1 MTNRERIAQVI
12 AERRAAEG
20 AAGTAAQ
27 QASREQRQKAA
38 IPLPGLQIRQA
49 VEQVAADKAAGV
61 KLPLAQTVLPT
72 AVKASLAKKE
82 YEDYKKSDEAKQS
95 KIAAGL
101 LAGQKDVTTA
111 PKQGA
116 VAPGTY
122 AGRVENRETN
132 REAAL
137 KAQADYYANRLR
149 LEEDRKVMEKDMA
162 EYETWSEEDRNNLQR
177 YITERDADVM
187 NILGEPGFDN
197 YNLNPII
204 SKYGEGK
211 VRQMAESVK
220 RSQNEDLTR
229 TVEQETTK
237 RVKENPW
244 ASGILESTAT
254 VPAKLFGDMVG
265 TLGRITDMGQRTG
278 RYQTLDPNSGADIF
292 NAYSG
297 AVREQTAENI
307 RGNGKNMLRNL
318 AALGYQGGMS
328 ALDSAAR
335 MVAAG
340 GNPGISAA
348 IAASGSFSNGMRQ
361 YSAQGATPAEAAT
374 MAFVDAGLEYVTE
387 KLSDAKMLEFFE
399 GGSKPELIKK
409 FLWQTFGVEPL
420 GEEVNLFAGIAAQ
433 AAILGDKSSQNQ
445 QIGEMVA
452 NGMSYEEAS
461 REYWKGVWDEA
472 KQTYAVSAI
481 SAGMS
486 SAGST
491 WAGIKARDIADQN
504 KAQNAAGKPTQAQMP
519 QNTPS
524 QKQMIANAV
533 AEATGGQAAQID
545 KVIEPDASLADS
557 VEVSD
562 EHRIKEQMRKTQD
575 VINAM
580 QPVADI
586 QTPTDFDKLTKTE
599 RKEWVIKKLQPTGYK
614 VDRKGFG
621 IIHFGAKRLKTAFKY
636 LKKGSAEQAA
646 FEAMPYVLEHGK
658 QIGGH
663 EDHKNRE
670 YGTFTFAAPVIIDGV
685 RGNMAVVVTKTTDN
699 FYKVHRILAPDG
711 TVFKFDGKTNE
722 AEPSLAGESPET
734 GSLATPISS
743 ASNQII
749 LDKGNEVNNK
759 SVSAVD
765 IPAQSADSAQIK
777 GTGAAEANF
786 TGVSNYENMLREG
799 NSQPERAGDVR
810 SVEMPKVDSD
820 GRRVTEFASN
830 VVGASVTP
838 DSMADAVKSLVGDK
852 KLSFD
857 TVSNQELLNRAA
869 QSIRDSG
876 EEEAYISVHDAV
888 ESKSVPEGTIEKGL
902 VLYAKYA
909 NDENMQDRASSLI
922 IDLAAL
928 ANRAGRDLQLFRMV
942 QRMTPEGQLM
952 AVKKNVNRAVESINR
967 SRSKGKQVNATVDEN
982 LERAYMSAARDAL
995 SKESAVE
1002 SAVAKTIEDGLSED
1016 AGEAAETALATIYFG
1031 GKPAQK
1037 DNQTGIKERNT
1048 EMVQTGQNAEIDL
1061 RWGEVEGEQNR
1072 RPDANVQTNDMNERI
1087 GQRVADSLTRQA
1099 REQNRSVEDVLYS
1112 EIMRFANDK
1121 ADRGRQPKNN
1131 TARNSNL
1138 EAMRDYYRY
1147 RPFFQNAWNI
1157 ARDRVEQ
1164 AMFSMQDGDPRIPVI
1179 EQFLASG
1186 DEVLGVENWNPIGAL
1201 DYANPNSTI
1210 RRGAKEAATAAGI
1223 RMDNRSEKET
1233 ARVRQEMR
1241 DVLIENAQSKQNA
1254 ARKIAQIAV
1263 ESMGLDGQAAEAMAA
1278 DITRA
1283 FYNDLAQQSARRVAQ
1298 MFGTDRR
1305 QQQKVQKTMM
1315 GRLAELYNMGAF
1327 SNEQY
1332 RQAAFDSIFG
1342 ENSGIDIDDSLMETF
1357 VNAAGERRDQ
1367 AATDIYKAVAAQIK
1381 PTLGEMWDAWRNL
1394 AMLGNVKTH
1403 IRNIAGSA
1411 AFQPYVMAKNAVG
1424 AAIESAVLKQ
1434 ENRTKAVVGA
1444 SKNDRALLSWAKGDG
1459 KTASVKALMDYSGST
1474 GDNARSEIEDARQ
1487 ILPGKWDTARKKNM
1501 AAMERSDMFFKQNTY
1516 AMSMAS
1522 FLKARGYTAE
1532 QVQNGQVPNGV
1543 LDEGRRIAVREAMRA
1558 TFNDR
1563 NRFSDAIGKLRFK
1576 GNDPASK
1583 LLNVVAKGILPFTRT
1598 PANVLVR
1605 AVEYSP
1611 AGIVRSVNT
1620 IFNKAK
1626 NGEATIAEG
1635 IDQLAAGLT
1644 GTGAMFLGAAMASG
1658 MFEGFKLVGKLEEEE
1673 KEAGA
1678 REYSLK
1684 IGDEYYGIEWLAPAN
1699 MPLFIGANVY
1709 QTLQKKNNAGE
1720 DLDAWDILSF
1730 AVESASDVLDP
1741 MLELS
1746 MLSSLNEAIETM
1758 SYQESAGD
1766 KALAL
1771 LVNSATSY
1779 FTQGLPTLLGQFEQ
1793 ASETTKKSTYSNA
1806 DNPVEQ
1812 TFQRVVGNATQ
1823 RIPGID
1829 LYQKERVDAEGNTV
1843 ANEGNWIQRGFNALI
1858 NPVNKYTEAT
1868 GPVWDEKARL
1878 NKVLPDSVSSPS
1890 IPKKISYTDTNG
1902 QKHNNH
1908 LVSAEEYATMEKVQ
1922 RQTENAIMESCVK
1935 SPVYGA
1941 MTDAQKG
1948 KVFDYAQEYAREKAR
1963 SEALE
1968 GYEKPGGW
1976 MADIDGKEMD
1986 TILQKVAQKSITDA
2000 IDDGEPQD
2008 LEQALTVYNALDDK
2022 QRRDMLENA
2031 GGRTEYFLKASKAG
2045 VNAETFLD
2053 LYQQYKDIDG
2063 GKGNASQKANQWGFA
2078 LENAKDKGLITQK
2091 QKAVFQ
2097 DSMGFRYSMTANSEK
2112 LDEMVE
2118 SGVRNNTAL
2127 DITKIVARITGTG
2140 SVDKETGKR
2149 SVRAIDKYGAIAGSG
2164 YPSSE
2169 IDAVMK
2175 AYMPDYDP
2183 TAASP
2188 DKTELK
2194 YDTVRDLGYTPQ
2206 QYAETYAAYLDESK
2220 KKDKIQAIENLGY
2233 SPEEAKQLYAIYYGS
2248 YFK

>member
-12 AERRAAEG
+12 AEKRAAEG
-20 AAGTAAQ
+20 AAGMAAQ
-27 QASREQRQKAA
+27 QASREQRKQAAA
-38 IPLPGLQIRQA
+38 IPIQLPKLQMQKA
-49 VEQVAADKAAGV
+49 VDQVAADKAAGV

-149 LEEDRKVMEKDMA
+149 QEEDRKVMEKYMA

-177 YITERDADVM
+177 YIIERDADVM
-187 NILGEPGFDN
+187 NLLGEPGFDN

-211 VRQMAESVK
+211 VRKMAESVK

-244 ASGILESTAT
+244 ASGILENTAT

-265 TLGRITDMGQRTG
+265 TLGRITEIGQRTG
-278 RYQTLDPNSGADIF
+278 IYQTLDPNSAADIF
-292 NAYSG
+292 NVYSG

-307 RGNGKNMLRNL
+307 RGDGQSMLRNL

-335 MVAAG
+335 MVVAG

-374 MAFVDAGLEYVTE
+374 KAFVDAGLEYATE
-387 KLSDAKMLEFFE
+387 KLSDAQMLKFFK
-399 GGSKPELIKK
+399 GGSKPELIKD

-420 GEEVNLFAGIAAQ
+420 SEEVNLFAGIAAE

-472 KQTYAVSAI
+472 KQTYAVSAF

-491 WAGIKARDIADQN
+491 WAGIKARDIADKN
-504 KAQNAAGKPTQAQMP
+504 KAQNAAGKPVQAQMP

-533 AEATGGQAAQID
+533 AEATGGQAEQKTPAG
-545 KVIEPDASLADS
+545 PLAD
-557 VEVSD
+557 VVNKVSSGQPATNKMAETILSD
-562 EHRIKEQMRKTQD
+562 PEARAAIEAQTGAEITGTKSEQRKIVKDAILAIAQKGTQAQTLAQD
-575 VINAM
+575 VAQKLAGTQRQEESTAPENS
-580 QPVADI
+580 
-586 QTPTDFDKLTKTE
+586 TPT
-599 RKEWVIKKLQPTGYK
+599 
-614 VDRKGFG
+614 
-621 IIHFGAKRLKTAFKY
+621 
-636 LKKGSAEQAA
+636 
-646 FEAMPYVLEHGK
+646 
-658 QIGGH
+658 
-663 EDHKNRE
+663 
-670 YGTFTFAAPVIIDGV
+670 
-685 RGNMAVVVTKTTDN
+685 
-699 FYKVHRILAPDG
+699 
-711 TVFKFDGKTNE
+711 
-722 AEPSLAGESPET
+722 
-734 GSLATPISS
+734 
-743 ASNQII
+743 
-749 LDKGNEVNNK
+749 
-759 SVSAVD
+759 VD
-765 IPAQSADSAQIK
+765 IVGGVQQKNAQSTEGGQLPK

-786 TGVSNYENMLREG
+786 SGVSNYENMLREG
-799 NSQPERAGDVR
+799 NSQPERAGDIR

-857 TVSNQELLNRAA
+857 TVSNQESLNRAA

-982 LERAYMSAARDAL
+982 LERAYTSAARDAL

-1072 RPDANVQTNDMNERI
+1072 RPDANIQTNDMNERI

-1201 DYANPNSTI
+1201 DYANPNSTV

-1342 ENSGIDIDDSLMETF
+1342 ENSGITIDDSLMEKF

-1367 AATDIYKAVAAQIK
+1367 AARDIYKAVAAQIK
-1381 PTLGEMWDAWRNL
+1381 PTLGEMWDEWRNL
-1394 AMLGNVKTH
+1394 AMLGNVETQV
-1403 IRNIAGSA
+1403 RNFVGSA

-1424 AAIESAVLKQ
+1424 AAVEKAVLKQ

-1459 KTASVKALMDYSGST
+1459 KSDSVKALMDYSGST

-1487 ILPGKWDTARKKNM
+1487 ILPGKWDTARKANM
-1501 AAMERSDMFFKQNTY
+1501 AAMEGVDMFFKQNTY

-1532 QVQNGQVPNGV
+1532 QVQNGQVPQGV

-1563 NRFSDAIGKLRFK
+1563 NRFSDAVGKLRFK

-1605 AVEYSP
+1605 AVDYSP

-1658 MFEGFKLVGKLEEEE
+1658 MFEGFKLVGKLDEEE

-1678 REYSLK
+1678 KEYSLK
-1684 IGDEYYGIEWLAPAN
+1684 IGDEYYGIEWLVPAN
-1699 MPLFIGANVY
+1699 IPLFIGANVY
-1709 QTLQKKNNAGE
+1709 QTLQKKENAGE
-1720 DLDAWDILSF
+1720 DLDAWDIISV
-1730 AVESASDVLDP
+1730 AVETASDVLDP

-1746 MLSSLNEAIETM
+1746 MLGSLNEAIETM

-1902 QKHNNH
+1902 QTHNNH

-1922 RQTENAIMESCVK
+1922 RQTEAAIMESCVE

-2063 GKGNASQKANQWGFA
+2063 GKGTASQKANQWGYA

-2097 DSMGFRYSMTANSEK
+2097 DSMGFRYSMTANSDK

-2140 SVDKETGKR
+2140 SIDPDTGKR

-2183 TAASP
+2183 KAASP

-2233 SPEEAKQLYAIYYGS
+2233 SPEDAKQLYAIYYGS